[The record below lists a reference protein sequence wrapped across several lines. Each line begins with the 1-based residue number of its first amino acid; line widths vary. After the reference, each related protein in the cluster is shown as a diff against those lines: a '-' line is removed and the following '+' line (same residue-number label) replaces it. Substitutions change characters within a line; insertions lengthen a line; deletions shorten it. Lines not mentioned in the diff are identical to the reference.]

1 MKKYASTIEF
11 LSRYV
16 EACKRFDYLTN
27 KRAEKMQGAI
37 YKGPRIDGT
46 GPGKSY
52 TRKDRIAEA
61 LASVEMIDNAIAE
74 AVTVMCE
81 VLTEIE
87 NVIENSGLD
96 YNEMLILQW
105 RYINGAPW
113 EEISK
118 HTGFSIS
125 HCFLLHDKALK
136 TLLENENEK
145 KEENE

>member
-46 GPGKSY
+46 GSGKSY
-52 TRKDRIAEA
+52 TRKDRIAAA

-74 AVTVMCE
+74 TVTVMCE
-81 VLTEIE
+81 ALTEIE
-87 NVIENSGLD
+87 KVITNSGLD
-96 YNEMLILQW
+96 YSEMLVVEW
-105 RYINGAPW
+105 RYINGASW
-113 EEISK
+113 EKIATE
-118 HTGFSIS
+118 TGFAASY
-125 HCFLLHDKALK
+125 CFKLHG
-136 TLLENENEK
+136 NGIK
-145 KEENE
+145 KIAIAMGQTE

>member
-1 MKKYASTIEF
+1 
-11 LSRYV
+11 
-16 EACKRFDYLTN
+16 
-27 KRAEKMQGAI
+27 MQGAI
-37 YKGPRIDGT
+37 YKGPCIDGT
-46 GPGKSY
+46 SPGKSY
-52 TRKDRIAEA
+52 TRKDRIASA

-74 AVTVMCE
+74 TVTVMCE
-81 VLTEIE
+81 ALTEIE

-96 YNEMLILQW
+96 YNQMLVLQW
-105 RYINGAPW
+105 RYINEAPW

-136 TLLENENEK
+136 TLLENER